1 MGKARVTP
9 EKYVSVPLLE
19 FVAAMLSVKM
29 AKFLRKEFNSDCL
42 QETFWS
48 DGKVVLGYI
57 KYNKEVQYICCQ
69 QNPANSWK

>member
-1 MGKARVTP
+1 MGKAIVTP
-9 EKYVSVPLLE
+9 KKYVSVPLLE

-29 AKFLRKEFNSDCL
+29 AKLLRKEFNSDCL
-42 QETFWS
+42 QETFWF

-57 KYNKEVQYICCQ
+57 KYNKEVQDICSQ

>member
-9 EKYVSVPLLE
+9 EKYVLVPLLE

-42 QETFWS
+42 QETF
-48 DGKVVLGYI
+48 
-57 KYNKEVQYICCQ
+57 
-69 QNPANSWK
+69 